1 MVSRKLV
8 IIDCIQGCSIKA
20 LNFMYN
26 ILSFNLEELI
36 ASTCKY
42 LIIVRFCNLN
52 RREAIRYNV
61 SGFFHF

>member
-8 IIDCIQGCSIKA
+8 IIDCIQGCSIIA

-26 ILSFNLEELI
+26 TLSFNLGELI
-36 ASTCKY
+36 ASICKY

-52 RREAIRYNV
+52 RREAVRYNV